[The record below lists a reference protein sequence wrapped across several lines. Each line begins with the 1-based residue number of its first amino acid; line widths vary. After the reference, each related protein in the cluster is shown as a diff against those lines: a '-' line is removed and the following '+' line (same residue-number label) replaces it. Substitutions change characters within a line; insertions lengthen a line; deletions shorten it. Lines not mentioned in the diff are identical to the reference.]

1 MSRAVI
7 IYSRKQKER
16 MKYMSIEI
24 LLDRKN
30 RCLVMLSGEIDHH
43 NAARIRMKI
52 DVAIDTNC
60 PSEVFLDFSNVT
72 FMDSSGIGLVMG
84 RYRILREYGATLY
97 VANCKGAIRKVMQL
111 SGMNRLAKFVEGDLQ
126 SRFVSNLKEVKKN
139 EQTISAQ

>member
-1 MSRAVI
+1 MSL
-7 IYSRKQKER
+7 
-16 MKYMSIEI
+16 EI
-24 LLDRKN
+24 MLDRKN

-43 NAARIRMKI
+43 NAGGIRMKI
-52 DVAIDTNC
+52 DLTIDTHC

-97 VANCKGAIRKVMQL
+97 VANCFGTIRKVMQL
-111 SGMNRLAKFVEGDLQ
+111 SGMNRLAKFVEGDFKRQ
-126 SRFVSNLKEVKKN
+126 FEENPKEVNKN